1 MLKYNSKF
9 YIVSLFIV
17 IAILILLNIKLLIV
31 DSQFISFLPLLI
43 QVPILYLIINKQK
56 PLVTLIKIW
65 AWIILIGGI
74 GGWVST
80 LANLGKQAMGDEFRE
95 ETLNQFNFIYNSIRI
110 IAPIYF
116 LIFIKSITI
125 INNEISDVEE
135 EKGNNSVVNNSL

>member
-17 IAILILLNIKLLIV
+17 IVILMLLNMKLLIV
-31 DSQFISFLPLLI
+31 DSQFISIIPLLI

-56 PLVTLIKIW
+56 PLITLIKIW

-80 LANLGKQAMGDEFRE
+80 LANLGKQAMRDEFRK
-95 ETLNQFNFIYNSIRI
+95 ETLTQLNFIYNSIRI
-110 IAPIYF
+110 IAPVYF
-116 LIFIKSITI
+116 LIFINSITVT
-125 INNEISDVEE
+125 NKEISDIDELKE
-135 EKGNNSVVNNSL
+135 NNSL